1 MAYPQRTNDGMVI
14 PDSTKLNPK
23 ADSFSL
29 YLNYVA
35 NQILTNMLPKS
46 KLENKLHKSIRDK
59 IHKDDKTQKEKET
72 DNPKVA
78 E

>member
-1 MAYPQRTNDGMVI
+1 MVI

-46 KLENKLHKSIRDK
+46 KLENKLHKTIRDK
-59 IHKDDKTQKEKET
+59 THKDDKVKKDKE
-72 DNPKVA
+72 A
-78 E
+78 ENAKIAD